1 MLWLWTRHDF
11 DLFFTVLDRS
21 KNELDKDEF
30 MFFLTGGVGLENKLA
45 NPAPTWLT
53 DKSWD
58 EICRLSDMKKYK
70 KFRSVMRCHVKRT
83 DLFCKYWKISGIKNL
98 IYFLMQRM
106 QPENFC
112 HCNLFRVI
120 LLKILSLFPIFIMH
134 IYLNA
139 TILKGLF
146 IISI

>member
-1 MLWLWTRHDF
+1 MKDIICKDCCDCELDMILTC
-11 DLFFTVLDRS
+11 FFTILDRS

-70 KFRSVMRCHVKRT
+70 KFRSVIRCHVKRT
-83 DLFCKYWKISGIKNL
+83 DLLCKY
-98 IYFLMQRM
+98 
-106 QPENFC
+106 
-112 HCNLFRVI
+112 
-120 LLKILSLFPIFIMH
+120 
-134 IYLNA
+134 
-139 TILKGLF
+139 
-146 IISI
+146 